1 MEIAVYTH
9 EEFERQF
16 KRFAKKY
23 HSLINDYKEFILS
36 IKNNPF
42 QGSLLYPGVRKVRMK
57 VSDKNRGKGGGMRI
71 ITYTVNNIDDE
82 HIEITLLYIYDKSE
96 MPNVSDNYLKY
107 LLNQM

>member
-42 QGSLLYPGVRKVRMK
+42 QGSLLYPGVRQLV
-57 VSDKNRGKGGGMRI
+57 
-71 ITYTVNNIDDE
+71 
-82 HIEITLLYIYDKSE
+82 TL
-96 MPNVSDNYLKY
+96 P
-107 LLNQM
+107 